1 LPFTP
6 FHWGPSLLIGL
17 VFFPLLNIPILI
29 VSSVIVDIEPLL
41 MNLQHLFFH
50 SYLGATIAGVL
61 VAALAVP
68 LKRNIEWISTHLLFL
83 PQKATFKNLLATSL
97 FGVWLHVFFDSF
109 LYPEMQPFF
118 PLAYNPFLFLISSAT
133 IYEIVTWAFV
143 PALGLY
149 LIRIYLVARKKKA
162 EEKKSV

>member
-1 LPFTP
+1 M
-6 FHWGPSLLIGL
+6 
-17 VFFPLLNIPILI
+17 LI
-29 VSSVIVDIEPLL
+29 VSSVIVDIEPFL

-50 SYLGATIAGVL
+50 SYLGATIAGAV

-68 LKRNIEWISTHLLFL
+68 LKRKIEWISTHLLFL
-83 PQKATFKNLLATSL
+83 PQKATFKNLLPASL

-133 IYEIVTWAFV
+133 IYGIAIWAYV

-149 LIRIYLVARKKKA
+149 FIRIYLVARNKKA
-162 EEKKSV
+162 E

>member
-1 LPFTP
+1 
-6 FHWGPSLLIGL
+6 
-17 VFFPLLNIPILI
+17 
-29 VSSVIVDIEPLL
+29 VIVDIEPFL
-41 MNLQHLFFH
+41 MNFQHLFFH

-68 LKRNIEWISTHLLFL
+68 LKRNIEWISTHLLLL
-83 PQKATFKNLLATSL
+83 PQKAAFKNLLPASL

-118 PLAYNPFLFLISSAT
+118 PLASNPFLFLMSSTT
-133 IYEIVTWAFV
+133 IYGIAFWAFI

-149 LIRIYLVARKKKA
+149 FIRIHQLDRKNKT
-162 EEKKSV
+162 EENK